1 VTPGN
6 HDLAFQDAPDLRRVL
21 DAKFPRITTLIDEFS
36 MVADLK
42 LYASPYQPWFHDW
55 AYNFSRGPAG
65 ERQAKE
71 KWAQIPDDTAILV
84 THGPAYGILDMP
96 SSGKHAGC
104 SGLKARLAQLSQL
117 RLHVFGHIHESH
129 GVQRRGNV
137 LHVNACICDSQYD
150 PIQKPIA
157 ITGRDG
163 RFDGAVLSLTK
174 VRKWC

>member
-1 VTPGN
+1 M
-6 HDLAFQDAPDLRRVL
+6 A
-21 DAKFPRITTLIDEFS
+21 
-36 MVADLK
+36 ADLK

-137 LHVNACICDSQYD
+137 LHLNACICDSQYD